1 MMHKIL
7 LIEDD
12 MTMISLLRTL
22 LQYEGFTVAH
32 LRNDATLDSAL
43 DTIRMEKPDLILLDI
58 HLREINGF
66 DLLHAIQQNPDITQT
81 RVIMS
86 SGMDFSQRCLSA
98 GAHAFIL
105 KPYLPDD
112 LMKTIHKV
120 LESQKTTP

>member
-1 MMHKIL
+1 MMYKIL

-22 LQYEGFTVAH
+22 LQFEGYSVIN
-32 LRNDATLDSAL
+32 LKNDATLNSAL
-43 DTIRMEKPDLILLDI
+43 EAIRLEKPDLILCDV

-66 DLLHAIQQNPDITQT
+66 DLLRAVQEDAAIANT

-86 SGMDFSQRCLSA
+86 SGMDFSQRCQAA
-98 GAHAFIL
+98 GAHEFIL

-112 LMKTIHKV
+112 LMKKVRKV
-120 LESQKTTP
+120 LEQQKTAP

>member
-1 MMHKIL
+1 MTEKIL

-12 MTMISLLRTL
+12 VTMISLLCTL
-22 LQYEGFTVAH
+22 LQFEGFEVAQ
-32 LRNDATLDSAL
+32 LGNDASLNAAL
-43 DTIRMEKPDLILLDI
+43 DTIRQEEPDLILLDV

-66 DLLHAIQQNPDITQT
+66 DLLSAIQADPEIAQT

-98 GAHAFIL
+98 GAHEFIL

-112 LMKTIHKV
+112 LMKKIHKV
-120 LESQKTTP
+120 LESQKSTP